1 MEVEFPLSDIWALH
15 RFLRRNQIK
24 TPKSSDGSL
33 LLKLNYLLAMVPL
46 AIALDY
52 LSVNPVLV
60 FVVSALAV
68 IPLAGLM
75 GKATENLASYL
86 GPTVG
91 GLLNATFGNAP
102 EIIISMM
109 ALSKGLVD
117 VVKAAITGSLIGNL
131 LLSLGL
137 AIVFAATRNKRTTF
151 NKTSASVSAG
161 LLMVA
166 GAALIV
172 PALFHHTSRG
182 ITKAETF
189 DLSLFVAIILLI
201 IYVLNLVFTLVTDR
215 NLFQEEPGKEDT
227 ENGSTEEES
236 EWSRNMATGVLLTVT
251 IILAIISEILTD
263 ALEPAIDMIGLTPIF
278 AGVIVLA
285 MVGNFS
291 DILISI
297 RFSLN
302 NKLDLAFESITS
314 ASTQVALLVTP
325 VLVLGGLV
333 LGQPMNLLFTQFEVA
348 AIVMAVL
355 IVSHVSSDGECYWI
369 EGIMLLGVYLILAVG
384 FFFLPA

>member
-1 MEVEFPLSDIWALH
+1 
-15 RFLRRNQIK
+15 
-24 TPKSSDGSL
+24 
-33 LLKLNYLLAMVPL
+33 LKLNYLLAMVPL

>member
-1 MEVEFPLSDIWALH
+1 M
-15 RFLRRNQIK
+15 
-24 TPKSSDGSL
+24 
-33 LLKLNYLLAMVPL
+33 

-86 GPTVG
+86 GPTIG

-137 AIVFAATRNKRTTF
+137 AIVFAGTRNKRTSF
-151 NKTSASVSAG
+151 NITSASVSAG

-166 GAALIV
+166 GAALVV
-172 PALFHHTSRG
+172 PALFHYSSRG
-182 ITKAETF
+182 MTKAETF
-189 DLSLFVAIILLI
+189 DLSLFVATILLI

-215 NLFQEEPGKEDT
+215 NLFQEEPGKEET
-227 ENGSTEEES
+227 ENGNPPEEA
-236 EWSRNMATGVLLTVT
+236 EWSKNRATGVLLAVT
-251 IILAIISEILTD
+251 FTLAIVSEILTD
-263 ALEPAIDMIGLTPIF
+263 ALDPAIKMIGLSPIF
-278 AGVIVLA
+278 AGVIILS

-291 DILISI
+291 DMLISI

-302 NKLDLAFESITS
+302 NKMDLAFESIMS

-325 VLVLGGLV
+325 VLVLGGFMM
-333 LGQPMNLLFTQFEVA
+333 GQPMNLLFSQFEVA
-348 AIVMAVL
+348 AIVMAIL
-355 IVSHVSSDGECYWI
+355 IVSHVSSDGSCYWI
-369 EGIMLLGVYLILAVG
+369 EGVMLLGVYLILAVG
-384 FFFLPA
+384 FFFLPT

>member
-1 MEVEFPLSDIWALH
+1 M
-15 RFLRRNQIK
+15 
-24 TPKSSDGSL
+24 
-33 LLKLNYLLAMVPL
+33 KLNYLLAMVPV

-52 LSVNPVLV
+52 LSMNPVLV

-68 IPLAGLM
+68 VPLAGLM

-86 GPTVG
+86 GPTIG

-137 AIVFAATRNKRTTF
+137 AIVFAGTRNKRTTF
-151 NKTSASVSAG
+151 NKTSASVSSG
-161 LLMVA
+161 LMMVA

-172 PALFHHTSRG
+172 PAVFHHSSRG
-182 ITKAETF
+182 ITEAETI
-189 DLSLFVAIILLI
+189 DLSLSVAIILFI
-201 IYVLNLVFTLVTDR
+201 VYVLSLVFTLVTDR
-215 NLFQEEPGKEDT
+215 NLFQEERGKEDT
-227 ENGSTEEES
+227 ENGSTAEES
-236 EWSRNMATGVLLTVT
+236 EWSRNMAIGVLLAVT
-251 IILAIISEILTD
+251 ITLAIVSEILTD
-263 ALEPAIDMIGLTPIF
+263 ALEPAINMIGLTPVF

-291 DILISI
+291 DMLISI
-297 RFSLN
+297 RFSLK
-302 NKLDLAFESITS
+302 NKMDLAFESITS

-325 VLVLGGLV
+325 VLVLGGFV
-333 LGQPMNLLFTQFEVA
+333 MGQPMNLLFTQFEVA
-348 AIVMAVL
+348 AIIMAIL
-355 IVSHVSSDGECYWI
+355 IVSHVASDGECHWV
-369 EGIMLLGVYLILAVG
+369 EGVMLLGVYLILAVG